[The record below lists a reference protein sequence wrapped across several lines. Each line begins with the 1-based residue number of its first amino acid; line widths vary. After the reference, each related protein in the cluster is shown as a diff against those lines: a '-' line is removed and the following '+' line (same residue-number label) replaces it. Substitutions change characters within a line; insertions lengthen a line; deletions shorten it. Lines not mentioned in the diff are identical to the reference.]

1 MIVIHEKLYASDDFS
16 QVNLMSFIDEIV
28 NNTDELFANKKVKIV
43 NNSPEESKAISVN
56 VNQAIPLSIIV
67 NEIITNSYKHAFLGE
82 EDGEIQIFINSQNDN
97 VLIEISDNGTIKE
110 RVEQQI
116 QTMGET
122 LIKELVKQLNGF
134 LSVEKRKG
142 YKYHIEFKI
151 ENFDFIESEKL
162 FNSK

>member
-1 MIVIHEKLYASDDFS
+1 
-16 QVNLMSFIDEIV
+16 
-28 NNTDELFANKKVKIV
+28 
-43 NNSPEESKAISVN
+43 

-67 NEIITNSYKHAFLGE
+67 NEIITNSYKHAFLGDE
-82 EDGEIQIFINSQNDN
+82 EGEIQIFINSLNDN

-110 RVEQQI
+110 KVEKQI

-134 LSVEKRKG
+134 LSVEKNNG
-142 YKYHIEFKI
+142 YRYQIEFKI
-151 ENFDFIESEKL
+151 ENFDYIESEKL